1 MAQIIFHDSLLSSAA
16 WRVRAALQF
25 NGIAHQVRMHNI
37 MGHGHRTPAY
47 MGLNPQGTVPVLE
60 VDGLVIPQSL
70 AIIEYLEE
78 TLPEQ
83 RLLPTDPAARARV
96 RILSHIIAME
106 THAVTNRDV
115 ASDASS
121 GGDMTDWMQRYI
133 ARGFDAFEGHLDH
146 PETGTFCHGYTLTM
160 ADCCLIPQARNA
172 EKTGVDL
179 GRWPQIAAIYARAL
193 EHPAFAETHPDRL
206 AGVAD
211 KKG

>member
-1 MAQIIFHDSLLSSAA
+1 MTQIIFHDSLLSSAA
-16 WRVRAALQF
+16 WRVRAALYF
-25 NGIAHQVRMHNI
+25 KGIAHQVRMHNI

-60 VDGLVIPQSL
+60 IDGVVIPQSL

-78 TLPEQ
+78 TRPAQ
-83 RLLPTDPAARARV
+83 RLLPSDPTARARV
-96 RILSHIIAME
+96 RILSNIIAME

-115 ASDASS
+115 ASDASD

-146 PETGTFCHGYTLTM
+146 PATGTFCHGDTPTM

-172 EKTGVDL
+172 EKAGIDL
-179 GRWPQIAAIYARAL
+179 GGWPQIATIYTRAL
-193 EHPAFAETHPDRL
+193 EHSAFAETHPDR
-206 AGVAD
+206 VAAATD
-211 KKG
+211 PK